1 MWCAGEMGR
10 SMTADVA
17 FEQELRTYLQQAGR
31 PFTDETRAFYEL
43 DFTLL
48 LSTGARFHLEAKEKR
63 QPYNMAAWP
72 TFAPER
78 ELFIL
83 DDLTVRK
90 CLAFAPRAGVVVKDG
105 VARRYLFFSVLDL
118 ALMPRQRVNRRIERN
133 APDLKGKWLIDLRNG
148 QVARDVAGLLALVD
162 NYLAGLHAA
171 LYLEHACY
179 GRYVG
184 ENVGEGGTTRRPGHW
199 EKDVR
204 NAR

>member
-1 MWCAGEMGR
+1 
-10 SMTADVA
+10 MTAEVS
-17 FEQELRTYLQQAGR
+17 FEQEIRTYLQQVGR
-31 PFTDETRAFYEL
+31 PYTDETRAFSEL

-48 LSTGARFHLEAKEKR
+48 LPAGVRFHLEAKEKR
-63 QPYNMAAWP
+63 QPYNMTAWP
-72 TFAPER
+72 AFAPEA

-90 CLAFAPRAGVVVKDG
+90 CLAFAPRAGVAVKDG
-105 VARRYLFFSVLDL
+105 VRGRYHFFSVLDL

-148 QVARDVAGLLALVD
+148 QAARDVAGLLALVD

>member
-1 MWCAGEMGR
+1 
-10 SMTADVA
+10 MTPDVS
-17 FEQELRTYLQQAGR
+17 FEQELRTYLQQVGR
-31 PFTDETRAFYEL
+31 PFTDETRAFCEL

-48 LSTGARFHLEAKEKR
+48 LPAGVRFHLEAKEKR
-63 QPYNMAAWP
+63 QPYNTSAWP
-72 TFAPER
+72 AFAPEQ

-105 VARRYLFFSVLDL
+105 AARAGVVGRYLFFSVLDL

-148 QVARDVAGLLALVD
+148 RTAADIASLLALVD
-162 NYLAGLHAA
+162 DYLAGLHTA
-171 LYLEHACY
+171 LYEAHACY
-179 GRYVG
+179 GAYVG
-184 ENVGEGGTTRRPGHW
+184 ENVGEGGRTRRAGYW

>member
-1 MWCAGEMGR
+1 
-10 SMTADVA
+10 MTPDVS
-17 FEQELRTYLQQAGR
+17 FEQEIRTYLQQVGR
-31 PFTDETRAFYEL
+31 PFTDETRAFCEL

-48 LSTGARFHLEAKEKR
+48 LPAGVRFHLEAKEKR
-63 QPYNMAAWP
+63 QPYNASAWP
-72 TFAPER
+72 DFAPEE

-105 VARRYLFFSVLDL
+105 VVGRYLFFSVIDL

-148 QVARDVAGLLALVD
+148 RAAVDIAGLLALVD
-162 NYLAGLHAA
+162 GYLVGLHAA
-171 LYLEHACY
+171 LYETHACY
-179 GRYVG
+179 GDYVG
-184 ENVGEGGTTRRPGHW
+184 ENVGEGGSTRHAGYW

>member
-1 MWCAGEMGR
+1 
-10 SMTADVA
+10 MTPDVS
-17 FEQELRTYLQQAGR
+17 FEQELRTYLQQVGR
-31 PFTDETRAFYEL
+31 PFTDETRAFCEL

-48 LSTGARFHLEAKEKR
+48 LPAGVRFHLEAKEKR
-63 QPYNMAAWP
+63 QPYNTSAWP
-72 TFAPER
+72 AFASEP

-105 VARRYLFFSVLDL
+105 GAGRYLFFSVLDL

-148 QVARDVAGLLALVD
+148 QAAGDIASLLALVD
-162 NYLAGLHAA
+162 DYLVGLHVA
-171 LYLEHACY
+171 LYEAHACY
-179 GRYVG
+179 GAYVG
-184 ENVGEGGTTRRPGHW
+184 ENVGEGGSTRRAGYW

>member
-1 MWCAGEMGR
+1 MAQEV
-10 SMTADVA
+10 S
-17 FEQELRTYLQQAGR
+17 FEQEIRNYLQQVGR
-31 PFTDETRAFYEL
+31 PFTDETRAFCEL

-48 LSTGARFHLEAKEKR
+48 LPAGVRFHLEAKEKR
-63 QPYNMAAWP
+63 QPYNASAWP
-72 TFAPER
+72 DFAPEE

-105 VARRYLFFSVLDL
+105 VVGRYLFFSAIDL

-148 QVARDVAGLLALVD
+148 RAAADIASLLALVD
-162 NYLAGLHAA
+162 DSLAGLHAA
-171 LYLEHACY
+171 LYETHACY
-179 GRYVG
+179 GNYVG
-184 ENVGEGGTTRRPGHW
+184 ENVGEGGSTRRAGYW

>member
-1 MWCAGEMGR
+1 
-10 SMTADVA
+10 MTADIS
-17 FEQELRTYLQQAGR
+17 FEQEIRTYLQQVGR
-31 PFTDETRAFYEL
+31 PFTDETRAFCEL

-48 LSTGARFHLEAKEKR
+48 LPAGVRFHLEAKEKR
-63 QPYNMAAWP
+63 QPYNANAWP
-72 TFAPER
+72 AFAPEE

-105 VARRYLFFSVLDL
+105 VVGRYLFFSVIDL

-148 QVARDVAGLLALVD
+148 RAAPDIAGLLALVD
-162 NYLAGLHAA
+162 DSLAGLHAA
-171 LYLEHACY
+171 LYETHACY
-179 GRYVG
+179 GNYVG
-184 ENVGEGGTTRRPGHW
+184 ENVGEGGSTRRTGYW